1 MKIWRDLEGGYH
13 VHYSN
18 KRDAFRGL
26 KKVIEENLGT
36 DHEICTMTGIA
47 NLNVSPIGE
56 CGEEPELLEV
66 PTDKKGLI
74 KFLNEEANY
83 TGFSPE

>member
-1 MKIWRDLEGGYH
+1 MKIYRNLEGGYH
-13 VHYSN
+13 VHYAN
-18 KRDAFRGL
+18 KQDAIKGL
-26 KKVIEENLGT
+26 KKAKDQSEVDPNYCFT
-36 DHEICTMTGIA
+36 DPDA
-47 NLNVSPIGE
+47 K
-56 CGEEPELLEV
+56 PELLEV

>member
-1 MKIWRDLEGGYH
+1 MNIKGQRTMKIYRTMENGYH

-18 KRDAFRGL
+18 KRDAVKGL
-26 KKVIEENLGT
+26 KAALKAGDDYYTTCSEESEIE
-36 DHEICTMTGIA
+36 I
-47 NLNVSPIGE
+47 
-56 CGEEPELLEV
+56 LEV